1 MLDFQK
7 GGGLLPA
14 IVQDAATGE
23 ILMVAYQNQEA
34 FDRTQ
39 QTGKMHYYSRS
50 RDRIWLKG
58 ETSGHEQEVVETLVD
73 CDADAV
79 VYKVHQRGGAACHEG
94 YNSCFFR
101 RVEPDGTLTIIKDEK
116 VFDPEEVYGK

>member
-7 GGGLLPA
+7 GGGLVPA
-14 IVQDAATGE
+14 IVQDAETGE
-23 ILMVAYQNQEA
+23 VLMVAYQNQEA

-39 QTGKMHYYSRS
+39 RTGKMHYYSRS

-73 CDADAV
+73 CDADAAL
-79 VYKVHQRGGAACHEG
+79 YKVHQRGGAACHEG

-101 RVEPDGTLTIIKDEK
+101 RVEPDGSLTIIKDEK
-116 VFDPEEVYGK
+116 VFDPAEVYGK